1 MKKNS
6 LLLVV
11 DVQNDFCPN
20 GALAVR
26 GGDEI
31 VPLVNKLA
39 REHEHVVLTQDWH
52 PADHKSFASS
62 HPGKKIFDEIQLEGL
77 TQILWP
83 DHCVQQ
89 SFGAEFSSQLDAKK
103 IEAIFRKGMDKEID
117 SYSGFFDNGKKKATG
132 LAPYL
137 AGRNVSS
144 VFVAGLAADY
154 CVFFTAMDALE
165 LDFGASII
173 KDATMAIDNKSLQ
186 EKFDSFV
193 SKGGALVNSQDI

>member
-1 MKKNS
+1 
-6 LLLVV
+6 
-11 DVQNDFCPN
+11 
-20 GALAVR
+20 
-26 GGDEI
+26 
-31 VPLVNKLA
+31 
-39 REHEHVVLTQDWH
+39 
-52 PADHKSFASS
+52 
-62 HPGKKIFDEIQLEGL
+62 
-77 TQILWP
+77 
-83 DHCVQQ
+83 
-89 SFGAEFSSQLDAKK
+89 
-103 IEAIFRKGMDKEID
+103 MDKEID